1 MIGSLSTKKLSRN
14 ERLSRTADW
23 LAAGALLTLPWSTS
37 ATSILILGWLLV
49 VIPTLNREDVFDQLR
64 EPAALTSIV
73 LLALVCLGLFWTE
86 ASWPERIEGL
96 RTFLKLLIIPFLL
109 LHFRR
114 SANGHKVVLAFL
126 LSSFILLMY
135 SWASLR
141 WTSLVWPGGTRVP
154 GVPIKDYIFQNM
166 FFVISACAL
175 MHLALT
181 FLERRQKLYTLLCL
195 LFVAVLLANIAYVGT
210 SRTAVVVLVILSF
223 LIGYQRFG
231 WRGAVAL
238 TAIVLLFGAVA
249 WSTSSY
255 FQERIVGLVQG
266 TLQYERTGET
276 SEAERLEY
284 WRKSLV
290 AMREAPVVGH
300 GTGSIRD
307 VFEKLQEGT
316 KGAAGRVMGNP
327 HNQVFAVG
335 IQLGI
340 VGIAALLLM
349 WASHLLLFRG
359 TGLVAWLGT
368 LVVVQ
373 NIASSMFNSHISDFT
388 SGWAYV
394 LAVGILGGTAL
405 RQRADNP
412 PRVEQTGRP
421 LAD

>member
-1 MIGSLSTKKLSRN
+1 M
-14 ERLSRTADW
+14 A
-23 LAAGALLTLPWSTS
+23 
-37 ATSILILGWLLV
+37 
-49 VIPTLNREDVFDQLR
+49 VIPTLDRHEFVEQLK
-64 EPAALTSIV
+64 EPAASASI
-73 LLALVCLGLFWTE
+73 LLWALLCLGLLWTE

-96 RTFLKLLIIPFLL
+96 RTSLKLLVIPVLL

-114 SANGHKVVLAFL
+114 STNGPKVLLAFL
-126 LSSFILLMY
+126 LSSLILVMY
-135 SWASLR
+135 SWASL
-141 WTSLVWPGGTRVP
+141 VWPGLVWGTRIP

-181 FLERRQKLYTLLCL
+181 FLERRQKLYALLCL
-195 LFVAVLLANIAYVGT
+195 VFVAVLLANIAYVGT
-210 SRTAVVVLVILSF
+210 SRTAVVALVILSF

-231 WRGAVAL
+231 WRGAAAL
-238 TAIVLLFGAVA
+238 TAIVLLFGALA
-249 WSTSSY
+249 WSTSPY
-255 FQERIVGLVQG
+255 FQKRIVGLVQG

-307 VFEKLQEGT
+307 VFERLQEGT

-359 TGLVAWLGT
+359 PGLVAWLGT

-405 RQRADNP
+405 RQLADNP
-412 PRVEQTGRP
+412 PRIEQTGASP
-421 LAD
+421 AD

>member
-1 MIGSLSTKKLSRN
+1 
-14 ERLSRTADW
+14 
-23 LAAGALLTLPWSTS
+23 
-37 ATSILILGWLLV
+37 
-49 VIPTLNREDVFDQLR
+49 
-64 EPAALTSIV
+64 
-73 LLALVCLGLFWTE
+73 
-86 ASWPERIEGL
+86 
-96 RTFLKLLIIPFLL
+96 
-109 LHFRR
+109 
-114 SANGHKVVLAFL
+114 
-126 LSSFILLMY
+126 
-135 SWASLR
+135 
-141 WTSLVWPGGTRVP
+141 
-154 GVPIKDYIFQNM
+154 
-166 FFVISACAL
+166 
-175 MHLALT
+175 
-181 FLERRQKLYTLLCL
+181 
-195 LFVAVLLANIAYVGT
+195 
-210 SRTAVVVLVILSF
+210 
-223 LIGYQRFG
+223 
-231 WRGAVAL
+231 
-238 TAIVLLFGAVA
+238 
-249 WSTSSY
+249 
-255 FQERIVGLVQG
+255 VQG

-307 VFEKLQEGT
+307 VFERLQEGT

-405 RQRADNP
+405 RQRADNAR
-412 PRVEQTGRP
+412 RVEQTGRP
-421 LAD
+421 PAD